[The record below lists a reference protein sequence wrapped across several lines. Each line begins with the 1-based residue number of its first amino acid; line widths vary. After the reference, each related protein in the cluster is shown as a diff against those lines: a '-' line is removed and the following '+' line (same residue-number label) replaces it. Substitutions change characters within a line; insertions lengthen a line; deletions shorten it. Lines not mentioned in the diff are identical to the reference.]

1 MQKNSPLSYIE
12 ISKKNLI
19 HNIKG
24 LKSLSKKR
32 TKIVSI
38 VKANAYGH
46 GQNEIAKIIEPYTD
60 YFGVNSISELE
71 ILRKVT
77 KKKTFVLGYVYESD
91 LEKALK
97 LDCVLSVFSLDHF
110 KKINKIAQKLKK
122 NPSAIARPRARQ
134 EINISID
141 AYLGREGFLN
151 DELSKFFIELKKSK
165 YIKILGIYAHFANIE
180 DTLNFSHAN
189 KQIKKYEEAVKIA
202 SEFGFTKLE
211 THISATSGLLAYE
224 INKGI
229 HPVIRLGIGL
239 YGLWPSENLKNI
251 WKNKVE
257 LKPILSW
264 KTKIA
269 QIKTLPKGNT
279 IGYGLTYKTKKE
291 TKIAVIPQ
299 GYSDGFDRGLSN
311 IGEVLIGGT
320 RCKILGR
327 IAMNMFVVD
336 VSQIPNVK
344 AEDEVVIIGTQK
356 GKKITVEEIADKIG
370 TINYEVV
377 ARLSALLPR
386 IVN

>member
-1 MQKNSPLSYIE
+1 MNLPLSYTE
-12 ISKKNLI
+12 LSKKNLI
-19 HNIKG
+19 HNIKE
-24 LKSLSKKR
+24 LKSLPKR
-32 TKIVSI
+32 GTKIVSMI
-38 VKANAYGH
+38 KANAYGH
-46 GQNEIAKIIEPYTD
+46 GQNEIAKILEPYTD
-60 YFGVNSISELE
+60 YFGVNSVNELE

-77 KKKTFVLGYVYESD
+77 KKKTFVLGYVCESD
-91 LEKALK
+91 LEKAFK
-97 LDCVLSVFSLDHF
+97 LGCVLSVFSLDHF
-110 KKINKIAQKLKK
+110 KKINKVAQKLKK
-122 NPSAIARPRARQ
+122 NQ

-141 AYLGREGFLN
+141 AYLGREGFLES
-151 DELSKFFIELKKSK
+151 ELLDFFKELKKTK
-165 YIKILGIYAHFANIE
+165 YIKVVGIYAHFANIE

-189 KQIKKYEEAVKIA
+189 KQIKKYEEAIKIA
-202 SEFGFTKLE
+202 SLFGFHGLE

-239 YGLWPSENLKNI
+239 YGLWPSDNLRVMYENKIHLKS
-251 WKNKVE
+251 V
-257 LKPILSW
+257 LSW

-269 QIKTLPKGNT
+269 QIKTLPAGST

-291 TKIAVIPQ
+291 TKITVIPV